1 MPYHI
6 NSFEKDGLASG
17 IFDSIR
23 FIAAFCVLSGHT
35 VSRFFG
41 AYNPENNSGISEQLF
56 RVIFAGYGSPAVMVF
71 FVMSGLFIGSST
83 IIAFN
88 KNNFNLRNYI
98 LRRLLRLWIV
108 VIPGL
113 ALTLILDYVGITF
126 FTNDLMYSGS
136 DSLGSIDTNSLN
148 MQTFIGNLFFVQTI
162 LVNSFGTN
170 SALWS
175 LANEFWYYMAFP
187 FLFMTFTPISSLKK
201 VICSGVLLLLGIFVG
216 VDISMLFVIWLFGVL
231 TVTINWPE
239 FFGGSKVLFGLLF
252 MFLAVMVYHRLFT
265 ITDDKLIE
273 RFLIGI
279 LFLGFA
285 ISLVKND
292 RKINSKASWFVASR
306 KLAAFSFTLYVVHTP
321 VISFARALLIG
332 NENYWEVTIPNITLF
347 LLVLA
352 MTVLISKL
360 IADHSEN
367 YTHIIYQKRRI

>member
-1 MPYHI
+1 M
-6 NSFEKDGLASG
+6 
-17 IFDSIR
+17 
-23 FIAAFCVLSGHT
+23 
-35 VSRFFG
+35 
-41 AYNPENNSGISEQLF
+41 
-56 RVIFAGYGSPAVMVF
+56 
-71 FVMSGLFIGSST
+71 
-83 IIAFN
+83 
-88 KNNFNLRNYI
+88 RNYI

-113 ALTLILDYVGITF
+113 ILTLILDYVGITF

-148 MQTFIGNLFFVQTI
+148 MQTFIGNLLFVQTI

-187 FLFMTFTPISSLKK
+187 FLFMIFTPISSLKK
-201 VICSGVLLLLGIFVG
+201 VICSGVLLLQGIFVG

-231 TVTINWPE
+231 IVTINWPDY
-239 FFGGSKVLFGLLF
+239 FYGSKVLFGLLF

-273 RFLIGI
+273 RFVIGI

-321 VISFARALLIG
+321 IISLARALLIG

-367 YTHIIYQKRRI
+367 YTHIIYQKLRI